1 MASLQIDPNP
11 PELTPTQHLAGW
23 RREFCAELLGEG
35 AARIFV
41 RAVQEG
47 SFKAAELQRAI
58 LFHRLDVRFADL
70 AGCVEAIKAD
80 LGQLVES
87 ARRPLPEKRNLFVAV
102 EYDHASWARVQQG
115 LDRWA
120 RR

>member
-11 PELTPTQHLAGW
+11 PQLTPTEHLAGW
-23 RREFCAELLGEG
+23 RREFCAELLGDG

-41 RAVQEG
+41 RAVEQG
-47 SFKAAELQRAI
+47 SLKAAELLRAT
-58 LFHRLDVRFADL
+58 LFHRLDTRFSDL
-70 AGCVEAIKAD
+70 AGCVDTLQSD
-80 LGQLVES
+80 LGRLADS
-87 ARRPLPEKRNLFVAV
+87 ARRPLPEAQNLFVAV
-102 EYDHASWARVQQG
+102 EYDHATWARVQDG